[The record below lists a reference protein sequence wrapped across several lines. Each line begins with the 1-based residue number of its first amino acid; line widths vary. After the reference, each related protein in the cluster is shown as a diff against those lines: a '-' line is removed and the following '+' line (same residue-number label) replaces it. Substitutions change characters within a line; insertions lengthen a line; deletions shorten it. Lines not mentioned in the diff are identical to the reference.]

1 MRRSP
6 SKKTAALKSEA
17 ERGNRRSR
25 TKPHAGTTSPPA
37 ILAPDDLRTIISDL
51 ATQLAPADVT
61 ELMTHE
67 QKLRQQAAALTT
79 VDLAPLRS
87 QVGLAL
93 DVLRDHLDGACPQI
107 PYYTVAV
114 LAAAVHYFAD
124 EVDVIPDFLPH
135 VGRLDDAAV
144 MAMAWRMAHAGLRR
158 YADWKGLGADAVLG
172 PQPIRRKTPTASR
185 RGS

>member
-1 MRRSP
+1 M
-6 SKKTAALKSEA
+6 K
-17 ERGNRRSR
+17 
-25 TKPHAGTTSPPA
+25 TKPREATRRTTTKRSTPA
-37 ILAPDDLRTIISDL
+37 QPQPILRPTDVRTIISDL
-51 ATQLAPADVT
+51 ATQLAPGDLT

-67 QKLRQQAAALTT
+67 QKLRKQAAALTA

-93 DVLRDHLDGACPQI
+93 DILRDHLDGACPQI

-144 MAMAWRMAHAGLRR
+144 MAMAWRMAHSGLRR
-158 YADWKGLGADAVLG
+158 YADWKGLSADAVLG
-172 PQPIRRKTPTASR
+172 PQTTRRKTPTASR
-185 RGS
+185 SGS

>member
-1 MRRSP
+1 M
-6 SKKTAALKSEA
+6 
-17 ERGNRRSR
+17 
-25 TKPHAGTTSPPA
+25 
-37 ILAPDDLRTIISDL
+37 RTIVSDL

-67 QKLRQQAAALTT
+67 KTLRQQAAALTA

-87 QVGLAL
+87 QVALAL

-124 EVDVIPDFLPH
+124 EIDVIPDFLPH

-144 MAMAWRMAHAGLRR
+144 MAMAWHMAHAGLQR
-158 YADWKGLGADAVLG
+158 YAAWKGLSPDAVLG
-172 PQPIRRKTPTASR
+172 PQTTRGKAPTASR
-185 RGS
+185 RGSSG